1 MAGEHTRYTARS
13 MSIPSASLPSPTLGG
28 EIRLIAA
35 QAWPILVAQLAS
47 MGLMLIDTVLL
58 GHFGA
63 EDLAAVAIGG
73 GIYIA
78 VIMGCAGILQAVAPV
93 VAHLQGAGRPAD
105 IAPALQQAFW
115 VALAL
120 ALPACL
126 LLLFPGPVLAL
137 TTMTPAVEAKTR
149 AYLGLLAWGL
159 PLVLLYRTFYA
170 FVNALGHSRPLMLIS
185 LVTTSLHLPL
195 SWALIYGHLGGEPLG
210 VVGTGLSTVV
220 IVVVGFL
227 GGVLY
232 LFTSRTLRPL
242 GLFSHLHPPRWV
254 LLREQLHLGLPMGF
268 SNLVEISAFTLI
280 ALFIARLGAEV
291 VAGHRIVAS
300 LAALLYMLPLAVA
313 IATLARVGRGA
324 GARDWAAARR
334 AAGAGMALAAVLSL
348 VLGGL
353 LWLSA
358 GPLVAA
364 YTRDAGVAAV
374 ALGLIGYLAAYQLFD
389 AIQTLAG
396 FSLRGCKVTFLPML
410 IHTVSFWG
418 VGLGGGWWLAYGPPA
433 MGAAGY
439 WAASTA
445 SLVLAAVL
453 LGGLLWRV
461 LAATRL
467 ERQ

>member
-1 MAGEHTRYTARS
+1 MPHTAPLSPSRLTFAGEVRQ
-13 MSIPSASLPSPTLGG
+13 
-28 EIRLIAA
+28 IAA

-47 MGLMLIDTVLL
+47 MGLMLIDTALL
-58 GHFGA
+58 GHYGA

-78 VIMGCAGILQAVAPV
+78 LVMACAGILQAVAPV
-93 VAHLQGAGRPAD
+93 VAHLHGAGRD
-105 IAPALQQAFW
+105 SEIAAALQQAFW
-115 VALAL
+115 IALVL
-120 ALPACL
+120 ALPACWLMRHPGL
-126 LLLFPGPVLAL
+126 LLAM
-137 TTMTPAVEAKTR
+137 TTMTPVVEAKTR
-149 AYLGLLAWGL
+149 AYLALLSWGL

-185 LVTTSLHLPL
+185 MVTTALHLPL

-210 VVGTGLSTVV
+210 VAGTGLSTVV
-220 IVVVGFL
+220 IVVVGFS
-227 GGVLY
+227 GGLLY
-232 LFTSRTLRPL
+232 LLGSRELRPL
-242 GLFSHLHPPRWV
+242 GLLARLHPPSRER
-254 LLREQLHLGLPMGF
+254 LREQLRLGLPMGF

-280 ALFIARLGAEV
+280 ALFVARLGAEV
-291 VAGHRIVAS
+291 VAGHRIVGS

-324 GARDWAAARR
+324 GAQDWAAARR
-334 AAGAGMALAAVLSL
+334 AAGAGMALAAGLSL
-348 VLGGL
+348 LFGAI
-353 LWLSA
+353 LWLVA
-358 GPLVAA
+358 GPVVAA
-364 YTRDAGVAAV
+364 YTHDPGVTAV

-389 AIQTLAG
+389 AIQTIAG

-433 MGAAGY
+433 MGVAGY

-461 LAATRL
+461 LAASRG
-467 ERQ
+467 ESA